1 VSKQRITGSDNITL
15 LWTPRDSIDT
25 ASQFHLEMDNAERG
39 VRDDVEIADP
49 VQMRQA
55 FDPQGWLMSQ
65 SRFRKAKVYD
75 FLAVLLMLATM
86 AALGCA
92 VFFLSTPQAKA
103 DPIDPVA
110 VAYAAHYA
118 GAVCATLD
126 DFPNLNGILGLVSAI
141 QDDGLTAGQAGAAI
155 GLSVAEACPRYEPLL
170 EAFINR
176 YGSVNV

>member
-1 VSKQRITGSDNITL
+1 VWSPSDFEQ
-15 LWTPRDSIDT
+15 D
-25 ASQFHLEMDNAERG
+25 
-39 VRDDVEIADP
+39 VRDAQALVAAGRSGRHLTSVADSERTLRLRP
-49 VQMRQA
+49 H
-55 FDPQGWLMSQ
+55 LMST

-103 DPIDPVA
+103 DPVDPVS

-126 DFPNLNGILGLVSAI
+126 DFPNLNGIMGLISAI

-155 GLSVAEACPRYEPLL
+155 GLSVAEACPRHEPILQ
-170 EAFINR
+170 AFINR

>member
-1 VSKQRITGSDNITL
+1 MSKERITGRDNITL
-15 LWTPRDSIDT
+15 LWTPQDSIDT
-25 ASQFHLEMDNAERG
+25 ARQFHLEMDNAERG
-39 VRDDVEIADP
+39 ACEDVEIADP
-49 VQMRQA
+49 VKLRQA

-103 DPIDPVA
+103 EPIDPVA

-118 GAVCATLD
+118 DAVCVTLD
-126 DFPNLNGILGLVSAI
+126 DFPNLNGILGLISAI
-141 QDDGLTAGQAGAAI
+141 RDDGLTAGQAGAAI
-155 GLSVAEACPRYEPLL
+155 GLSVAEVCPRHEPIL

-176 YGSVNV
+176 YGSVAA